1 MSGSKSRRGAMP
13 PVDSRPPCRRG
24 VGPRVPVVME
34 FKQPLQAAPPNRE
47 ARRYAKRRGVEAE
60 VVVDP
65 PLATPGTAAP
75 TTPSEPLPPLYDA
88 SCTHCG
94 ARYST
99 HDPSSDGLL
108 LLTVE
113 FAVPLAINDLARLP
127 WSLVE
132 QVAHAAA
139 EQVGTHADDLQFGG
153 KHCKAAFAALARG
166 LAACSFAPGGV
177 HFCGV
182 HWCARHPES
191 TATDGQYATR
201 GAA

>member
-34 FKQPLQAAPPNRE
+34 LKQPLQAAPPNRE
-47 ARRYAKRRGVEAE
+47 ARRYAKRRGVEVE
-60 VVVDP
+60 
-65 PLATPGTAAP
+65 AP
-75 TTPSEPLPPLYDA
+75 TAPATRAAGPSPVRPPCESPGRDA
-88 SCTHCG
+88 SCAHCG

-99 HDPSSDGLL
+99 HNPSPDGILL
-108 LLTVE
+108 LSLE
-113 FAVPLAINDLARLP
+113 FAVPLAINDLARWP
-127 WSLVE
+127 WSFVE
-132 QVAHAAA
+132 QTATSAGQQVA
-139 EQVGTHADDLQFGG
+139 EHADDLQFGG
-153 KHCKAAFAALARG
+153 KHCASTFAALARG